1 MSQSPSLGL
10 MLTWFVVVLALIPLS
25 LWVLKRS
32 GMAQGTVRADGH
44 AMRTVAQHVLG
55 QGQRVVTIEVGQG
68 DERTWLVLGV
78 TPHSIQTLHTMAPQA
93 EAAPAVV
100 SAGFAQVFDQLRS
113 RRAVNAKDAG

>member
-1 MSQSPSLGL
+1 MSQSPSLGM

-32 GMAQGTVRADGH
+32 GMAQGAMRADGH

-68 DERTWLVLGV
+68 DDRTWLVLGV
-78 TPHSIQTLHTMAPQA
+78 TPHSIQTLHTMSPQA
-93 EAAPAVV
+93 EATPVATAT
-100 SAGFAQVFDQLRS
+100 GFAQVLDQLRP
-113 RRAVNAKDAG
+113 RRTVNPKGAQ